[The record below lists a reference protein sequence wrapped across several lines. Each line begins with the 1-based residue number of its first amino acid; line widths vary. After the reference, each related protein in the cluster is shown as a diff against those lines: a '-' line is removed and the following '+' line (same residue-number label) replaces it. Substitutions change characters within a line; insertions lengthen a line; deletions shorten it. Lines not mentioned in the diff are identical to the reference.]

1 MQTLLIAGFGDI
13 ARRAVPELRKRWRLL
28 ALVRSSQQMQT
39 ARDLGVI
46 PILADLDQRASLHKL
61 SGLVDALL
69 YTAPPPPTGTQ
80 DSRLLKLVSALAKTN
95 SIPQRLVYIST
106 SGVYGNRDGA
116 WLDECATPRP
126 QTARAQRRLAAEQLL
141 RSLARRWP
149 ISVTI
154 LRAPGIYAENRLP
167 LERLQNGTPLPI
179 ASQDVFVNHIHADD
193 LAAICIRALQ
203 RHGGV
208 RIYNACDDLPLLSG
222 DWFGALA
229 QKFSLPQPPRL
240 ERSAL
245 LQALS
250 PVQASFLL
258 ESRRLHNTRIKRE
271 LGIKLQHPDVGVFLG
286 RLGQTLALD
295 AKIG

>member
-28 ALVRSSQQMQT
+28 ALVRSAQQKQT

-46 PILADLDQRASLHKL
+46 PILADLDQHSSLHRL
-61 SGLVDALL
+61 AGLADALL
-69 YTAPPPPTGTQ
+69 YTAPPAPTGTQ
-80 DSRLLKLVSALAKTN
+80 DLRLLKLLSALAKTN

-126 QTARAQRRLAAEQLL
+126 QTARAQRRLAAELLL

-149 ISVTI
+149 TSITI

-167 LERLQNGTPLPI
+167 LERLKNGTPLPI

-203 RHGGV
+203 RQGGI
-208 RIYNACDDLPLLSG
+208 RLYNASDDQPLLSG

-229 QKFSLPQPPRL
+229 DTFSLPQPPRL
-240 ERSAL
+240 ERAAL

-250 PVQASFLL
+250 PMQASFLL
-258 ESRRLHNTRIKRE
+258 ESRRLDNQRIKRE
-271 LGIKLQHPDVGVFLG
+271 LCITLQNPDVGDFL
-286 RLGQTLALD
+286 RQLRPSARP
-295 AKIG
+295 